1 MNTRRSLGVVT
12 GGVRGV
18 VVEVYI
24 GGFNLRQG
32 KSKDQ
37 RYKELND

>member
-1 MNTRRSLGVVT
+1 MNTRRSLAVVT

-18 VVEVYI
+18 VMKGYI

-32 KSKDQ
+32 KSKDR
-37 RYKELND
+37 RYKWLND